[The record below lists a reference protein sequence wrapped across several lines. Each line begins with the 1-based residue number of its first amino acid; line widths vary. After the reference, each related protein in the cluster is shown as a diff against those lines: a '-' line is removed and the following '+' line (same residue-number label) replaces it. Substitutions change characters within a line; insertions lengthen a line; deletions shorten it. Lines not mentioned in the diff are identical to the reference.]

1 MDEVTSVLICEDF
14 SKNWK
19 VELQIVN
26 TLFFFVIVY
35 NFYFKFVFNLL
46 YEYSLLI
53 QNNSVLNQYFLL
65 FSNDAF

>member
-26 TLFFFVIVY
+26 TLFFFVLVY

-46 YEYSLLI
+46 YVYSLLI